1 MDTIERE
8 EVINSTPELR
18 EKLSHARGRNSRLPF
33 SVTVNLN
40 FSIELFNPREIIL
53 VKLVPVC
60 DYCVLHKN
68 ARRRCSTENKEV

>member
-1 MDTIERE
+1 MA
-8 EVINSTPELR
+8 VPPPGQ
-18 EKLSHARGRNSRLPF
+18 KLSHARGRNSRLPF

-40 FSIELFNPREIIL
+40 FSSELFNPREIIL

-68 ARRRCSTENKEV
+68 ARRRCSIENKEE

>member
-1 MDTIERE
+1 MA
-8 EVINSTPELR
+8 VPPPG
-18 EKLSHARGRNSRLPF
+18 EKLSHARGTNSCLPF

-40 FSIELFNPREIIL
+40 FSSELFNPREIIL

-68 ARRRCSTENKEV
+68 ARRRCSIENKEE